1 MKKTLNIITILMV
14 GFVFAIMAAASET
27 IIIAG
32 AGPSTKVVEKFCN
45 ELSSQPGAE
54 GYTFQVPPKSVKH
67 AGGIRA
73 SDVNIF
79 GRTGRPLNEKE
90 KALNKDEIF
99 LARIPIA
106 FVAGSDVGV
115 TKLTI
120 GQLEDIYSKKITNW
134 KQLGGIDKQ
143 IFLIGREPTEA
154 LYSVLKKDYPF
165 FAGIEFDKVVTK
177 DHLMVAF
184 LGTTSAGKRALGFGA
199 RPNLEGLHI
208 INIDE
213 FESGVS
219 LGLVY
224 DLKNK
229 DDKLVEAAKKFAKS
243 EIWVMSLEQEGLL
256 PPKR

>member
-1 MKKTLNIITILMV
+1 MKKIIHIVTLLTV
-14 GFVFAIMAAASET
+14 GFVFVIMAAASET

-106 FVAGSDVGV
+106 FVAGSDIGV

-154 LYSVLKKDYPF
+154 LYSVLKVDYPI
-165 FAGIEFDKVVTK
+165 FAGIEFDKVATK

-184 LGTTSAGKRALGFGA
+184 LNTSTGKGALGFGA
-199 RPNLEGLHI
+199 KPNLEGLHI
-208 INIDE
+208 ITVDE

-224 DLKNK
+224 DLNNK
-229 DDKLVEAAKKFAKS
+229 DDQLVEAAKEFTKS
-243 EIWVMSLEQEGLL
+243 ETWVMSLKQEGFL